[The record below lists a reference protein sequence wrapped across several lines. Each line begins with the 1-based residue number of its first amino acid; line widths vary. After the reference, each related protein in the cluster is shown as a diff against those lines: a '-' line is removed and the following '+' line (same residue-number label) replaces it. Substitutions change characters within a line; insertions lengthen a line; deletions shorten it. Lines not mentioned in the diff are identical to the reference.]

1 MLLRETQDG
10 GKKEKRADRLSVRAR
25 VEAEL
30 ALEREKVATQEAV
43 QQLQER
49 NQVMELQHNN
59 DTLRQQLTLV
69 QDQHGKAAALNDEW
83 NNFYRG
89 AKARF
94 LESDEHWKTKKKLER
109 ELSEMQR
116 KVSQQPRALPALDQH
131 RASEHFFWAPVSGS
145 SFGFV
150 ALVQQRLTM
159 EHWEALQRAALSGD
173 PEAEQLSGRIVGRLD
188 TDQDRARY
196 LAGYMQEAGDSEAW
210 QGIYKAM
217 EFDDKLEEQWRS
229 LQAAALNM
237 DRLAVLLAGVVQ
249 NRSKGEGQE
258 AVTLQRLLK
267 ACHAQSWCDINY
279 GVASALMNSIPA
291 LFDEEDLDSE
301 QAGPVTGASPHGNDA
316 CEFER
321 QEMERQRMFDA
332 RALEV
337 KVDTYA
343 PVSSDEN
350 DHYVGDMEAVADG
363 DVVYFDRVNPVA
375 LDALG
380 SLQISK
386 VHRTGA
392 HGPVLRVLGDVA
404 VQCSRGCVK
413 TFKAVFIEEKGM
425 VELGMKG
432 RRHSGRLTPKQVQAH
447 GLGKFR
453 GLAPCHL
460 GTSIFCLPR
469 FLRDVLRAGLKADC
483 GANAEKMKKL
493 KQANQ
498 QQWVPI
504 EDMLAELTPG
514 FFALFHLAYETL
526 LWGRKMRTIGPVPAK
541 CAALLEQELTDE
553 LGDAVKEFV
562 LARLERATRLTAG
575 APAADIY
582 SALQKHLETKME
594 EGKISVEVNGNLLK
608 QAGLVEKRTKTVL
621 GVDGKRRNVYV
632 LLYRFPKAD
641 GGKDPIESGVKLST
655 GNADA
660 SSARPVICERIT
672 VELDAAG
679 TGSRWY

>member
-1 MLLRETQDG
+1 MTSQTAFVLLRH
-10 GKKEKRADRLSVRAR
+10 VR
-25 VEAEL
+25 
-30 ALEREKVATQEAV
+30 T
-43 QQLQER
+43 
-49 NQVMELQHNN
+49 
-59 DTLRQQLTLV
+59 
-69 QDQHGKAAALNDEW
+69 
-83 NNFYRG
+83 
-89 AKARF
+89 
-94 LESDEHWKTKKKLER
+94 
-109 ELSEMQR
+109 
-116 KVSQQPRALPALDQH
+116 
-131 RASEHFFWAPVSGS
+131 FFWAPVSGS

-150 ALVQQRLTM
+150 ALAQQRLTM

-173 PEAEQLSGRIVGRLD
+173 PEAEQLSGRIVGRLG

-196 LAGYMQEAGDSEAW
+196 LAGYMQEAGDSDAW
-210 QGIYKAM
+210 QGIFKAM

-301 QAGPVTGASPHGNDA
+301 QAGPVTGASPQGNDA

-392 HGPVLRVLGDVA
+392 HGPTVLGDVA
-404 VQCSRGCVK
+404 AQCSRGCVK

-425 VELGMKG
+425 VELAVVTLTVSRPSRS
-432 RRHSGRLTPKQVQAH
+432 RRSLASSG
-447 GLGKFR
+447 

-460 GTSIFCLPR
+460 GTSVFCLPR
-469 FLRDVLRAGLKADC
+469 FLRG
-483 GANAEKMKKL
+483 
-493 KQANQ
+493 
-498 QQWVPI
+498 
-504 EDMLAELTPG
+504 
-514 FFALFHLAYETL
+514 
-526 LWGRKMRTIGPVPAK
+526 
-541 CAALLEQELTDE
+541 CAA
-553 LGDAVKEFV
+553 GWA
-562 LARLERATRLTAG
+562 
-575 APAADIY
+575 
-582 SALQKHLETKME
+582 
-594 EGKISVEVNGNLLK
+594 EGLPCL
-608 QAGLVEKRTKTVL
+608 
-621 GVDGKRRNVYV
+621 
-632 LLYRFPKAD
+632 
-641 GGKDPIESGVKLST
+641 
-655 GNADA
+655 
-660 SSARPVICERIT
+660 
-672 VELDAAG
+672 
-679 TGSRWY
+679 